1 LISVARGAREP
12 LTVIRNVAADLRVLD
27 PLVRVRHVRKD
38 WRRAREAKRLTP
50 AILARIPAN
59 EGSDAPEN
67 WARRRALRT
76 VSDMAV
82 VTAGPSSESPRVLI
96 KFATT
101 TPAAHGLR
109 RERSVLAALRA
120 DERLPTLHGV
130 LPRVISAG
138 EIGDRPYVVQGMLP
152 GIPASRLVTTD
163 NGARRVLTTAM
174 SVIGELHTR
183 TATSTTVSSAIVERW
198 VDAPANAMR
207 VFVTSPR
214 SWAWAD
220 GVIDRLVEELHDA
233 LEGRTLSLGWVHG
246 DFVPTNILMSAD
258 GVAVTGIVDWEL
270 AASNDLPLIDAVAL
284 LLSTR
289 AHRRRRELGL
299 VVREVLTGAAWC
311 DAEKA
316 LLGSAS
322 SRLRGDPVDSRTLV
336 LLWWLRQV
344 AGNLTKSVRY
354 TGTGLWERWNIS
366 PVLEALRHA

>member
-1 LISVARGAREP
+1 
-12 LTVIRNVAADLRVLD
+12 
-27 PLVRVRHVRKD
+27 
-38 WRRAREAKRLTP
+38 
-50 AILARIPAN
+50 
-59 EGSDAPEN
+59 
-67 WARRRALRT
+67 
-76 VSDMAV
+76 
-82 VTAGPSSESPRVLI
+82 
-96 KFATT
+96 
-101 TPAAHGLR
+101 
-109 RERSVLAALRA
+109 
-120 DERLPTLHGV
+120 
-130 LPRVISAG
+130 
-138 EIGDRPYVVQGMLP
+138 
-152 GIPASRLVTTD
+152 
-163 NGARRVLTTAM
+163 VLTTAM